1 MLCRLKNERDR
12 QPEGRS
18 VKRVRVP
25 SPLLAAAILGSILAG
40 DTRPAHAQYGPAAA
54 LERCRSIIDHT
65 AWLRCYEDATGSPTE
80 PANPGTPGL
89 DSSGLDSSGLDDSRL
104 GSWRLVR
111 TPNPRGGPDA
121 VSIMQTPDPS
131 RSDINLAGLMLR
143 CSDKSFEVLIVL
155 LEPLSPRSR
164 PEVKLTTGGAVA
176 FTASVVSP
184 NAVLALPSEA
194 TALVTGPWQS
204 APEVAIEVDES
215 DKVIRGVVSFAGLAP
230 ALDLLR
236 SNCPSW

>member
-1 MLCRLKNERDR
+1 MDV
-12 QPEGRS
+12 PATAEGCS
-18 VKRVRVP
+18 VNRIRVP
-25 SPLLAAAILGSILAG
+25 SLLLAAAIITSIVIC
-40 DTRPAHAQYGPAAA
+40 DTRPGDAQYGPADA
-54 LERCRSIIDHT
+54 LERCKSIIDHT
-65 AWLRCYEDATGSPTE
+65 AWLHCYEDATGSP
-80 PANPGTPGL
+80 AGRADPGAPGL
-89 DSSGLDSSGLDDSRL
+89 DSSGPSSSGLDSSSL

-111 TPNPRGGPDA
+111 TPNPGGGPDA
-121 VSIMQTPDPS
+121 VSIMQTVDPS
-131 RSDINLAGLMLR
+131 RSDIDLAGLMMR
-143 CSDKSFEVLIVL
+143 CSDKGFEVLIVL

-164 PEVKLTTGGAVA
+164 PEVKLTAGGTVA

-204 APEVAIEVDES
+204 APEVRIEVNES